1 MIFLHNLN
9 DFIDWIKNAEF
20 LVTDSFHGT
29 AFAINYNVDFVDILP
44 SGTATRN
51 LSILS
56 LMGLSNRVVK
66 DKTDFSFIKEKIDYS
81 KVNEVLDTERQ
92 RSKQILEMMITGEKN
107 EH

>member
-1 MIFLHNLN
+1 M
-9 DFIDWIKNAEF
+9 
-20 LVTDSFHGT
+20 
-29 AFAINYNVDFVDILP
+29 DILP